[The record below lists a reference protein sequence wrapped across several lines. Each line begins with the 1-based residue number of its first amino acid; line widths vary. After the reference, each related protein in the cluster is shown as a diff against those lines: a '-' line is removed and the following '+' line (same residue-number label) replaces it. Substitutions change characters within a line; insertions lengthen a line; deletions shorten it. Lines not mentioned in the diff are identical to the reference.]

1 MLLGVFSLTGCNT
14 FDQLFIGMEGS
25 VAEPDSSLP
34 IFQDFLDS
42 EAGDILCKK
51 LLSENDCSAIVVNN
65 ADVFCDAEQGG
76 ILYQWPE
83 IDLNNKSLFICQVP
97 VPSGVIS
104 NQRLVV
110 RKDRIQFYYSTG
122 LPPGAQ
128 AMPHVVQYQLRR
140 GIYRKLPDF
149 PIDLIWVNG
158 SGECITFWSSDTIKN

>member
-1 MLLGVFSLTGCNT
+1 MGVFFLTGCNT

-25 VAEPDSSLP
+25 VAETDSSLP

-42 EAGDILCKK
+42 DSGAILCMN
-51 LLSENDCSAIVVNN
+51 LLSKKNCSAIVVNDM
-65 ADVFCDAEQGG
+65 DVFCDVEQDG
-76 ILYQWPE
+76 ILHQLPE

-97 VPSGVIS
+97 VPSGVIN

-128 AMPHVVQYQLRR
+128 PMPCVVQYQLLR

-158 SGECITFWSSDTIKN
+158 SGDCVTFWSSDTVN